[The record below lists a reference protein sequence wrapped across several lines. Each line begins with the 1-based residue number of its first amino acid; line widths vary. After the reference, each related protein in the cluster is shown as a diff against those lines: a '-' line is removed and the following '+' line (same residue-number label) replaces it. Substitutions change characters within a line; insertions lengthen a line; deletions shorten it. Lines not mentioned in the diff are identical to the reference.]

1 MNVKILPPNIYY
13 GWCVQ
18 IAVDLE
24 DVWTF
29 LNTVDLSSRSET
41 QRRVNAKAVILQ
53 QKNPTE
59 GPLTGTTK
67 YFNMK

>member
-1 MNVKILPPNIYY
+1 MKTLPPNIYY
-13 GWCVQ
+13 RWRLQ

-24 DVWTF
+24 DMWAF

-41 QRRVNAKAVILQ
+41 QRRLNAKAVILQ

-59 GPLTGTTK
+59 GLLTGTTW